1 MYVCVT
7 LLKFAVML
15 KTLYYRN
22 KKMKITRFFIS
33 NTFTR
38 NTKLKFAKN
47 QENPKQHHE
56 QTQMQVT
63 KQSNTF

>member
-1 MYVCVT
+1 
-7 LLKFAVML
+7 
-15 KTLYYRN
+15 
-22 KKMKITRFFIS
+22 MKITRIFIS

-56 QTQMQVT
+56 AKLLLFENYLYSSVVLSK
-63 KQSNTF
+63 KQESLCFNEAI